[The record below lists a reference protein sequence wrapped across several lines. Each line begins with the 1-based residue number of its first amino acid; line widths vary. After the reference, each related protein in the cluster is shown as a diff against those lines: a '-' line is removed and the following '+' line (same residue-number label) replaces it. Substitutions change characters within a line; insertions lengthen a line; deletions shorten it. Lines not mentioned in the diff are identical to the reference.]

1 MSPLFHNFIPARG
14 RCKVTQQP
22 EEVAYIPKPTVSLD
36 VVSLVANSYG
46 YYSLK
51 SSNALR
57 SNSRCTRR
65 RREGARERYTTPPSA
80 ARSARGAHA
89 GASLQTSTADRRGVA
104 PIRHPLASRDTPV
117 AHTGEETT
125 PSPHQ
130 ATRCAAHPSIR
141 FSPPGNDFSGI
152 VSDSSFWQEL

>member
-1 MSPLFHNFIPARG
+1 VSPLFHNFIPARG

-57 SNSRCTRR
+57 SNSRCTWRHSEGSRNVHNTVIRR
-65 RREGARERYTTPPSA
+65 ALSPLHSCGSV
-80 ARSARGAHA
+80 
-89 GASLQTSTADRRGVA
+89 TADVHG
-104 PIRHPLASRDTPV
+104 
-117 AHTGEETT
+117 
-125 PSPHQ
+125 
-130 ATRCAAHPSIR
+130 
-141 FSPPGNDFSGI
+141 
-152 VSDSSFWQEL
+152 